1 MRCPPTGR
9 NFRARRSRC
18 AQILLDGLR
27 SKCRGANAG
36 IRPLLCWSGA
46 TAHLRSVAA
55 WAKPLAISLSCA
67 WAWRTACST
76 AVDTGYPKSD
86 RRWLHAEQ
94 MTLRIALA
102 AIRWMNGCGI
112 SYRQRNEASEEESK
126 HRTKPG
132 IRRSHGACSKTR
144 LLDHSFPSLGRSY
157 DRDAWMSI
165 AGSLRRAYDEL
176 TTDAVGNPSS
186 DPSQSRVST
195 HRRVQLSGAT
205 PERWEAIAN
214 VRGLQ

>member
-27 SKCRGANAG
+27 SNCRGANAG

-112 SYRQRNEASEEESK
+112 SYRQRNEAPEEESK

-132 IRRSHGACSKTR
+132 IRRSHGACSRTR
-144 LLDHSFPSLGRSY
+144 LLNKAAQPLVPVTRTILRPRRMDVHRGKL
-157 DRDAWMSI
+157 AHELMT
-165 AGSLRRAYDEL
+165 SLRPTR
-176 TTDAVGNPSS
+176 
-186 DPSQSRVST
+186 
-195 HRRVQLSGAT
+195 
-205 PERWEAIAN
+205 
-214 VRGLQ
+214 